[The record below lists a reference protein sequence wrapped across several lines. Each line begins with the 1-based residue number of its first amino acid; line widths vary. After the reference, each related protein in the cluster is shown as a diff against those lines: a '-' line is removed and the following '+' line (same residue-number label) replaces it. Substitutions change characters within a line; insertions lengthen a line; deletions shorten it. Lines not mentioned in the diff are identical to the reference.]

1 MRKGGGYSN
10 APGPMLVYD
19 TAGCEGGEGSDEM
32 LLQLG
37 CCMP

>member
-1 MRKGGGYSN
+1 MRKVGALIQCSW
-10 APGPMLVYD
+10 PMLVYD

-37 CCMP
+37 CCMR